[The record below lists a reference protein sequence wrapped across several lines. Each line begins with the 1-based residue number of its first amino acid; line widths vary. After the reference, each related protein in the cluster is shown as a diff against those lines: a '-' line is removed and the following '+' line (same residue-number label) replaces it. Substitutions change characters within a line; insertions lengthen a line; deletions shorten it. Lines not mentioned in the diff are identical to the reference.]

1 MTVIRLLSRLLVLG
15 ILLAALYIILSPGIF
30 KNVHANLTS
39 QVNASSRVISQLQT
53 PVAANSTPV

>member
-1 MTVIRLLSRLLVLG
+1 VIRLLSRLLVLG

-39 QVNASSRVISQLQT
+39 QVNASSTVRYPT
-53 PVAANSTPV
+53 PEGGGL